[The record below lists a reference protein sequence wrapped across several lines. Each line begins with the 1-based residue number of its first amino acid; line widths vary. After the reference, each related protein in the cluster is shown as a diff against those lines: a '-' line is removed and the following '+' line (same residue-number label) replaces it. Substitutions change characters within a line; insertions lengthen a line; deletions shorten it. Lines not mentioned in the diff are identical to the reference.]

1 MAVEAD
7 WLDILET
14 ADYKWDRREPPASE
28 DALAALAQFAGRDL
42 PDDYIAFLRRQ
53 NGGALSYRDTWY
65 FHFWRAED
73 IPSWSAGYGFTP
85 DEIPGTLVFGDD
97 GADEALVMD
106 LREER
111 SDRRYPI
118 YAINYYSVEWKL
130 AVPVA
135 PNFRSLLLLGHSLL
149 SSDDE

>member
-1 MAVEAD
+1 MSVLVATSAPDVGDEI
-7 WLDILET
+7 WQWKRIGSIYSKPQTTNGTGVSRQHRKMRL
-14 ADYKWDRREPPASE
+14 PPS
-28 DALAALAQFAGRDL
+28 R
-42 PDDYIAFLRRQ
+42 
-53 NGGALSYRDTWY
+53 NRDTWY

-135 PNFRSLLLLGHSLL
+135 PNFRSLLQLGHSLL